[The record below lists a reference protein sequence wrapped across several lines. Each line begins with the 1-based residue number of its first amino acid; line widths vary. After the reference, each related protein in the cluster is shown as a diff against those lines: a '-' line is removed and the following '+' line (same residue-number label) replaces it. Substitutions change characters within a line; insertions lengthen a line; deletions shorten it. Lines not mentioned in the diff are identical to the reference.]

1 MARRNPSKAVYIGTG
16 IVAAAAVLYLLVRS
30 NAASASTSS
39 GGKSV
44 EEDVT
49 EAGAGAAG
57 ARRKIAQDTLTAR
70 MQSPTVYEAD
80 GSART
85 VTAREGAQLVNSG
98 SYQWNATRTAVIH
111 KSRV

>member
-16 IVAAAAVLYLLVRS
+16 VVAAAAVLYLLVRG
-30 NAASASTSS
+30 NTASAAS
-39 GGKSV
+39 GGKSA
-44 EEDVT
+44 EQDVL
-49 EAGAGAAG
+49 EAGAGSAAE
-57 ARRKIAQDTLTAR
+57 RRRVQKDTLAAR

-98 SYQWNATRTAVIH
+98 SYQYNATRTAVIH